1 MSLLKQQLFLL
12 IKYTT
17 TMKKFIKCF
26 PVNFLFFLLASNI
39 QAQTWI
45 MLDANN
51 SVTYIGDGW
60 IKSVEVGE
68 EGDLTFIY
76 NASQNTIIMI
86 DDANGMY
93 AKGSGEDYCN
103 SMKSLQNEMNNQ
115 LPPEQK
121 KAMQDMIN
129 ELKAKPASKVAVA
142 KEAGEVIAGY
152 QTTKYSINVDGELF
166 EEKWISNDATLHSIM
181 SVIKNTGELASK
193 TVACSMPEGW
203 PINSSPEFSA
213 KYKEVESSG
222 IELKSIMYEYGDA
235 QTQTD
240 VISLEKEDV
249 PESEFEAPTDYENVS
264 FKELLM
270 SMYGM

>member
-1 MSLLKQQLFLL
+1 MKKIIKRFRFPVHFLL
-12 IKYTT
+12 
-17 TMKKFIKCF
+17 
-26 PVNFLFFLLASNI
+26 LLLASNI

-60 IKSVEVGE
+60 VKSVEVGE

-76 NASQNTIIMI
+76 NASQNTIILI

-129 ELKAKPASKVAVA
+129 ELKAKPTPKVAVA
-142 KEAGEVIAGY
+142 KGAGEVIAGY

-166 EEKWISNDATLHSIM
+166 EEKWITNDAALHSII
-181 SVIKNTGELASK
+181 SVIKNTYELTSK
-193 TVACSMPEGW
+193 TAACSLPDGW
-203 PINSSPEFSA
+203 PINNSPEFTDA
-213 KYKEVESSG
+213 YRQVENSG
-222 IELKSIMYEYGDA
+222 IELRSIMYEYGDA

-240 VISLEKEDV
+240 VVSLEKEDV
-249 PESEFEAPTDYENVS
+249 PESAFEAPADYENVG

-270 SMYGM
+270 SMSGM